1 MDLFISLGDV
11 SSDFAQ
17 AFQLIFDEELKY
29 YGYITLAINW
39 MPGVVAAIHMMSTK
53 RLEYGVRKTLLWA
66 GMYTASKKKESSS
79 FHSTV
84 MTGFSKP

>member
-1 MDLFISLGDV
+1 MGFVHFITLKILFLDLFISLGDV

-39 MPGVVAAIHMMSTK
+39 MPGVVAAIHVMSTK
-53 RLEYGVRKTLLWA
+53 RIEYGVRKTLLWA
-66 GMYTASKKKESSS
+66 GKYMQ
-79 FHSTV
+79 
-84 MTGFSKP
+84 